1 MFKIN
6 DGYNPELQ
14 KPETMKLFGSTKT
27 VIDKT
32 KNAENVPSVE
42 VVELVLAQ
50 CNLIHNQYQLNSEV
64 LSVKQILC
72 LSVKRWSQQFS
83 VFENL

>member
-42 VVELVLAQ
+42 VV
-50 CNLIHNQYQLNSEV
+50 
-64 LSVKQILC
+64 
-72 LSVKRWSQQFS
+72 
-83 VFENL
+83 